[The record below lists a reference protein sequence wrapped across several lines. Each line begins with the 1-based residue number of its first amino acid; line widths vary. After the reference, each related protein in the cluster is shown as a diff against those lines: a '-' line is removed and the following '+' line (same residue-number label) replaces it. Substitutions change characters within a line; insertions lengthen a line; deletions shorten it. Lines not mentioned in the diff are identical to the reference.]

1 MKRFFFIIS
10 AIFLIINANA
20 LTITCTDTGD
30 IDCKIPETNQ
40 VIPITNCEDIKK
52 INDSNILRY
61 PYEMLTKCKEWNDFE
76 YKNKNCPYVAHAY
89 IKSQTPEE
97 YDIIAFCITNKDV
110 VLEYTDDQ
118 TTSWSYNQK
127 KCVGSGGTWKNNS
140 CDCSN
145 LTGTASVDNECLCTG
160 NSQNQKYFGKLY
172 SGCNTLKNGVTA
184 AKEKTTITGF
194 GNYDLKKID
203 KVNSC
208 GPSGG
213 EWSGPDKN
221 TCSCKEDLNMELAPS
236 GYFCNCKQDYHYKD
250 PLRKSQGCVSINTRI
265 PISGSVTDTQKS
277 PLKGVSVYVADDAT
291 LSTFT
296 DDTGNYTLNEVP
308 NTAQISFSLQGYET
322 KTIMVDY
329 LSGNKTI
336 MLQPIA
342 PGDPTEEEKGKP
354 EEVGTGNLA
363 DENTVSD
370 GNEKE
375 NTAQTNTDTNAIK
388 KLQEAQNALKSAQDT
403 ENSLANR
410 LLGGASTAATGLGGM
425 MIAQG
430 LAEQKADK
438 DAEADMRAYL
448 ATFKCEYGNGQY
460 ANAGNEEI
468 TLPGGN
474 ELLEYYNEYKT
485 LADNLKTTKTALGL
499 RTGIESEVLY
509 DRAQSGLYQYSTAER
524 QSGGEI
530 SLARALSDG
539 TGEDAARWAEQKE
552 QTAKQLK
559 TGAIVA
565 GAGVVGGIAGN
576 YLINGRNQKTEEI
589 KQEFKKAEERIEKE
603 YPQSIVSIP
612 ELESKTVSELKT
624 ILPSNITQSS
634 STLESIQTL
643 SIKNFQSDESIFD
656 PGEFTINNTHTD
668 ALDKYLAETENIL
681 SNPDNA
687 TVKVCISVIGHTDRT
702 IPKPRQEYKD
712 NKGLSE
718 LRANSVKMYVESKL
732 NNVKDHIISIISKG
746 KGDEECFEGY
756 YARNDRNCRR
766 VEINI
771 MDCSR
776 ISPELL

>member
-1 MKRFFFIIS
+1 MRKILFACVVILYTAPSVADCAFGLLKTELPAGTETGPNKQYIQDEYSILKPNETDKIRYLQCGPNGATNDRFVYCSNNSQVLGGDGNIYQCKNNQWIKLEDSNFADCNFDDIMDRDS
-10 AIFLIINANA
+10 PQGSYLMANKYQLPYIFVPNYDQYHKILNNDICKVA
-20 LTITCTDTGD
+20 LNDYYTKEDDCMFQGGEFLFLGKVCDTSGAH
-30 IDCKIPETNQ
+30 
-40 VIPITNCEDIKK
+40 PITVTVKNTDGEYLSGVSFTYPQM
-52 INDSNILRY
+52 NLPENQNQNIATELDNTY
-61 PYEMLTKCKEWNDFE
+61 TMTVGE
-76 YKNKNCPYVAHAY
+76 Y
-89 IKSQTPEE
+89 
-97 YDIIAFCITNKDV
+97 
-110 VLEYTDDQ
+110 
-118 TTSWSYNQK
+118 
-127 KCVGSGGTWKNNS
+127 
-140 CDCSN
+140 SN
-145 LTGTASVDNECLCTG
+145 LTQIQISKADYTSQILTVKQIQDEKDNIITLDATG
-160 NSQNQKYFGKLY
+160 NNPVQTDPEITSNMSRQIAQTQKR
-172 SGCNTLKNGVTA
+172 
-184 AKEKTTITGF
+184 
-194 GNYDLKKID
+194 
-203 KVNSC
+203 
-208 GPSGG
+208 
-213 EWSGPDKN
+213 
-221 TCSCKEDLNMELAPS
+221 EDAQPIPQATN
-236 GYFCNCKQDYHYKD
+236 
-250 PLRKSQGCVSINTRI
+250 SINTDYENNNE
-265 PISGSVTDTQKS
+265 TD
-277 PLKGVSVYVADDAT
+277 LD
-291 LSTFT
+291 
-296 DDTGNYTLNEVP
+296 
-308 NTAQISFSLQGYET
+308 
-322 KTIMVDY
+322 
-329 LSGNKTI
+329 
-336 MLQPIA
+336 
-342 PGDPTEEEKGKP
+342 
-354 EEVGTGNLA
+354 
-363 DENTVSD
+363 
-370 GNEKE
+370 
-375 NTAQTNTDTNAIK
+375 K
-388 KLQEAQNALKSAQDT
+388 KLTDAQNALKSAQDT

-509 DRAQSGLYQYSTAER
+509 DRAQTGLYQYSTAER

>member
-1 MKRFFFIIS
+1 MREMKKILFAVFTLSIT
-10 AIFLIINANA
+10 ANA
-20 LTITCTDTGD
+20 WSLAITCKDRADTQCI
-30 IDCKIPETNQ
+30 IDSNFKKT
-40 VIPITNCEDIKK
+40 TKCEDITKQSQNNYLYLDMDDIHK
-52 INDSNILRY
+52 CPKQLHDFFAKMPCSTNHIQPIGTTDGYLWYCDNNLDIT
-61 PYEMLTKCKEWNDFE
+61 LTYTNE
-76 YKNKNCPYVAHAY
+76 
-89 IKSQTPEE
+89 QT
-97 YDIIAFCITNKDV
+97 DT
-110 VLEYTDDQ
+110 
-118 TTSWSYNQK
+118 WSYAQK
-127 KCVGSGGTWKNNS
+127 RCVGSSGDWKNGQCT
-140 CDCSN
+140 CDQDKIP
-145 LTGTASVDNECLCTG
+145 GTTLQNGECICANNT
-160 NSQNQKYFGKLY
+160 NQKYFNKLY
-172 SGCNTLKNGVTA
+172 TGCEMLKNG
-184 AKEKTTITGF
+184 AKLVWNQATISGVLNGDGADTWDIRSIDRANSCDITGGDRQ
-194 GNYDLKKID
+194 GNKC
-203 KVNSC
+203 NC
-208 GPSGG
+208 
-213 EWSGPDKN
+213 E
-221 TCSCKEDLNMELAPS
+221 TTLNLEPNAS
-236 GYFCNCKQDYHYKD
+236 EYYCNCKAGTDYKNPLYKNE
-250 PLRKSQGCVSINTRI
+250 GCISTTDIPDYNTIN
-265 PISGSVTDTQKS
+265 
-277 PLKGVSVYVADDAT
+277 
-291 LSTFT
+291 FT
-296 DDTGNYTLNEVP
+296 HNIHTESNPV
-308 NTAQISFSLQGYET
+308 NTADEQT
-322 KTIMVDY
+322 VDTTSTAVSTTSTDNPQT
-329 LSGNKTI
+329 LTT
-336 MLQPIA
+336 
-342 PGDPTEEEKGKP
+342 TELDEKLK
-354 EEVGTGNLA
+354 
-363 DENTVSD
+363 S
-370 GNEKE
+370 
-375 NTAQTNTDTNAIK
+375 
-388 KLQEAQNALKSAQDT
+388 AQNALKSAQDT
-403 ENSLANR
+403 EGSLANR

-509 DRAQSGLYQYSTAER
+509 DRAQTGLYQYANAGKTG
-524 QSGGEI
+524 GGET
-530 SLARALSDG
+530 SLYRALTDS
-539 TGEDAARWAEQKE
+539 ESADAAAWAEQKD
-552 QTAKQLK
+552 ASDKKLK

-612 ELESKTVSELKT
+612 ELKSKTVSELKT

-656 PGEFTINNTHTD
+656 PGEFKINNTHTG

-712 NKGLSE
+712 NRGLSE
-718 LRANSVKMYVESKL
+718 LRANSVKTYVESKL